1 MRVGETGRCD
11 HQILEEGTHD
21 EKAENVGTRLS
32 DREREGWSW
41 VPLTT
46 GGGGGG
52 ENSRTATGAAA
63 ECLSLRI
70 RKLRAFH

>member
-32 DREREGWSW
+32 DRERERAG
-41 VPLTT
+41 
-46 GGGGGG
+46 
-52 ENSRTATGAAA
+52 R
-63 ECLSLRI
+63 ECLSQL
-70 RKLRAFH
+70 